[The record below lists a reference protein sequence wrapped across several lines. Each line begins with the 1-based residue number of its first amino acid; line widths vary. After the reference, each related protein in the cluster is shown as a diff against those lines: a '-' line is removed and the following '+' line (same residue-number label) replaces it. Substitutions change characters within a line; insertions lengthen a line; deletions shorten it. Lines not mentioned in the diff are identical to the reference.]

1 MEQVKKASEELQRVD
16 KAIEAAR
23 EKIGTF
29 QSRITELNARREDL
43 IIQNALTGN
52 FDKEIASIDKE
63 ISNVQKGISDQEKII
78 TALQGR
84 HGEFKRAFN
93 IQDIIET
100 DVTAYQTAHTEFL
113 KLAPA
118 VVSLTSLKEAIKTI
132 EGKITRLEDLQER
145 RLYLTRKLFDFMNE
159 QKLESLGTLT
169 RESLQADKEAA
180 SKHYQ
185 KLLSSADALIDFSD
199 EINNLQYRLFSLST
213 LMPGNPDYVLKS
225 PPTPILEPEYSAD
238 YRFMRKYVAPNWE
251 LWEIN
256 NSAYYPEDRKWCCVQ
271 ICLQKP
277 EFPANSLLKKPSPLP
292 DIRSITIEPVPT
304 EDIGGI

>member
-1 MEQVKKASEELQRVD
+1 MRDMEQVKKASEELQRVE

-23 EKIGTF
+23 EKIGAF

-52 FDKEIASIDKE
+52 YDKEIASIDKE
-63 ISNVQKGISDQEKII
+63 ISNIQKDTSDQEKIR

-84 HGEFKRAFN
+84 HGEFERAFK

-100 DVTAYQTAHTEFL
+100 DVTAYQTAHAEFL

-132 EGKITRLEDLQER
+132 EGKITRLEDIQEK
-145 RLYLTRKLFDFMNE
+145 RLYLMRKLFDFMNE
-159 QKLESLGTLT
+159 QELESLGTLT

-185 KLLSSADALIDFSD
+185 ILLSNADALIDFSD
-199 EINNLQYRLFSLST
+199 ELNNLQYRLFSLST
-213 LMPGNPDYVLKS
+213 LMPGNYVLKS
-225 PPTPILEPEYSAD
+225 PPVPIPEPEYSAD
-238 YRFMRKYVAPNWE
+238 SRFMRKYVSPNWE
-251 LWEIN
+251 LWELDS
-256 NSAYYPEDRKWCCVQ
+256 SAYNPENRKWFCVQ

-277 EFPANSLLKKPSPLP
+277 EFPASSLLKMPSPLP
-292 DIRSITIEPVPT
+292 GIGSITIEPIPI
-304 EDIGGI
+304 EEGI

>member
-1 MEQVKKASEELQRVD
+1 MEQVKKASEELQRVE

-63 ISNVQKGISDQEKII
+63 ISNIQKDTSDQEKNI
-78 TALQGR
+78 TTLQGR
-84 HGEFKRAFN
+84 HGEFERAFN

-118 VVSLTSLKEAIKTI
+118 VVSLASLKEAVKTI
-132 EGKITRLEDLQER
+132 EGKITRLEDLQQK
-145 RLYLTRKLFDFMNE
+145 RLYLMRKLFDFMNE
-159 QKLESLGTLT
+159 QELESLGTLT

-185 KLLSSADALIDFSD
+185 KLLSNADALIDLSD
-199 EINNLQYRLFSLST
+199 ELNNLQYRLFNLST
-213 LMPGNPDYVLKS
+213 LMPGNSDYVLKS
-225 PPTPILEPEYSAD
+225 PPVPIPEPEYSAD
-238 YRFMRKYVAPNWE
+238 SRFMRKYVAPGWE
-251 LWEIN
+251 LWELDS
-256 NSAYYPEDRKWCCVQ
+256 SAYNPEDRKWFCVQ

-277 EFPANSLLKKPSPLP
+277 EFPESSLLKKPSPLP
-292 DIRSITIEPVPT
+292 GIGSITIEPIPI
-304 EDIGGI
+304 EEGI

>member
-1 MEQVKKASEELQRVD
+1 MEQVKKASEELQRVE

-23 EKIGTF
+23 EKTGAF

-43 IIQNALTGN
+43 IIKNALTGN

-63 ISNVQKGISDQEKII
+63 ISNVQKDISDQEKII
-78 TALQGR
+78 IALQGR
-84 HGEFKRAFN
+84 HKEFERAFK
-93 IQDIIET
+93 IEDIIET

-118 VVSLTSLKEAIKTI
+118 VVSLTSLKEAVKTI
-132 EGKITRLEDLQER
+132 EGKITRLEDLQQK

-159 QKLESLGTLT
+159 QELESLGTLT
-169 RESLQADKEAA
+169 RESLQADKEEA

-185 KLLSSADALIDFSD
+185 KLLSNADALIDLSD
-199 EINNLQYRLFSLST
+199 EINSLQYRLFSLST

-225 PPTPILEPEYSAD
+225 PPAPIPEPEYSTD
-238 YRFMRKYVAPNWE
+238 HRFMRKYVSGNWE

-256 NSAYYPEDRKWCCVQ
+256 NSAYNLEDRKWCCVQ

-277 EFPANSLLKKPSPLP
+277 EFPASSLLKNPSPLP
-292 DIRSITIEPVPT
+292 GIGSITIEPIPI
-304 EDIGGI
+304 EEGI